1 MSALRRAPLR
11 PALRGLASVTILI
24 AAACGGA
31 ATGAAPAS
39 LTPKP
44 NDQTNALIAA
54 ARGELELTL
63 SWAPGFLDYAQEL
76 RRQIDGFNKQ
86 YGLNLR
92 VTFKPGP
99 SMPETNARAVH
110 EYQQGNKAST
120 DVVLGTETDIGELQ
134 KAGALVAEPWVTW
147 APNITNPRYV
157 VAGGVAVRVQTRIP
171 GITYNSDRLSGADIP
186 RSLSDVLKPQYR
198 GRVATTPDA
207 GMFERL
213 GGSEVWGPD
222 KMLIYARKL
231 GPQVAGLINCGDEDR
246 VANGEF
252 DVFVY
257 DCGSAR
263 VAQMKA
269 KGTLIGWTVPTDAA
283 LVGYLYMGVP
293 KNAAHP
299 NAAKLWIN
307 YMLSREAQDAMY
319 EYEYTDYHLL
329 PGSRSFAE
337 VDKATK
343 SGVKFYELTVEAA
356 LVDGSRGVKQIGP
369 ELKSIFQQAAGAK
382 R

>member
-1 MSALRRAPLR
+1 MKAPSAI
-11 PALRGLASVTILI
+11 RGTVSAILLVT
-24 AAACGGA
+24 AACGS
-31 ATGAAPAS
+31 TGTGAPAS
-39 LTPKP
+39 QAPKL
-44 NDQTNALIAA
+44 NDQTTALVAA

-63 SWAPGFLDYAQEL
+63 SWAPGFLDYAQEM
-76 RRQIDGFNKQ
+76 RRHIDGFNKQ

-92 VTFKPGP
+92 VTFKSGS
-99 SMPETNARAVH
+99 SMPDSSARAIR
-110 EYQQGNKAST
+110 EFQEGGKAAT
-120 DVVLGTETDIGELQ
+120 DVVLGTETEISDMQ
-134 KAGALVAEPWVTW
+134 KAGALLTEPWVTW
-147 APNITNPRYV
+147 ASNVSNPRYV

-171 GITYNSDRLSGADIP
+171 GITYNSAKLQGADIP
-186 RSLSDVLKPQYR
+186 HSLSDLLKPQYR

-213 GGSEVWGPD
+213 GGTEVWGAD

-231 GPQVAGLINCGDEDR
+231 GPQVSGLINCGDEDR
-246 VANGEF
+246 IASGEF
-252 DVFVY
+252 DVFAF

-283 LVGYLYMGVP
+283 LLGYLYMGVP

-319 EYEYTDYHLL
+319 EFEYADYHLL
-329 PGSRSFAE
+329 AGSKSFAE

-343 SGVKFYELTVEAA
+343 TGVKFYELTVEAV
-356 LVDGSRGVKQIGP
+356 LVDGSRGAKQIGP
-369 ELKSIFQQAAGAK
+369 ELKAIFQQAA
-382 R
+382 RR

>member
-1 MSALRRAPLR
+1 VSSRSRQR
-11 PALRGLASVTILI
+11 SVLRGLSGAALLL

-31 ATGAAPAS
+31 STGAPPTTATVKLNEP
-39 LTPKP
+39 T
-44 NDQTNALIAA
+44 TALVAA

-63 SWAPGFLDYAQEL
+63 SWAPGFLDYAQEM
-76 RRQIDGFNKQ
+76 RKHVEGFNKL
-86 YGLNLR
+86 YGLNLK
-92 VTFKPGP
+92 VTYKPGP
-99 SMPETNARAVH
+99 AMPDANDRAIR
-110 EYQQGNKAST
+110 EYQQGGKAST
-120 DVVLGTETDIGELQ
+120 DIVLGTETDISDLQ
-134 KAGALVAEPWVTW
+134 KAGALLTEPWVTW
-147 APNITNPRYV
+147 ASNITNPRYV
-157 VAGGVAVRVQTRIP
+157 AAGGVAVRVQTRIP
-171 GITYNSDRLSGADIP
+171 GITYNSDRLQGADIP
-186 RSLSDVLKPQYR
+186 RSLSDLLKPQYR
-198 GRVATTPDA
+198 GRVATTPDP

-213 GGSEVWGPD
+213 GGTEVWGTE

-231 GPQVAGLINCGDEDR
+231 GPQLSGLINCGDEDR

-307 YMLSREAQDAMY
+307 YMLSRDAQDAMY
-319 EYEYTDYHLL
+319 ESEYADYHLL
-329 PGSRSFAE
+329 PGSHSFAE

-343 SGVKFYELTVEAA
+343 SGVKFYELTVEAV
-356 LVDGSRGVKQIGP
+356 LVEGSRGVRQIGP
-369 ELKSIFQQAAGAK
+369 ELKSIFQQAAIK

>member
-1 MSALRRAPLR
+1 MKTPARPRHSSAGRGLISALL
-11 PALRGLASVTILI
+11 LVT
-24 AAACGGA
+24 AACGS
-31 ATGAAPAS
+31 TGTGAPAS
-39 LTPKP
+39 QTPKP
-44 NDQTNALIAA
+44 NDQTTTLIAA
-54 ARGELELTL
+54 ARGEIELTL
-63 SWAPGFLDYAQEL
+63 SWAPGFLDYAQEM
-76 RRQIDGFNKQ
+76 RRHIDGFNKQ

-99 SMPETNARAVH
+99 SMPEASARAIR
-110 EYQQGNKAST
+110 EYQDGSKAST
-120 DVVLGTETDIGELQ
+120 DVVLGTETEIGALQ
-134 KAGALVAEPWVTW
+134 KSGALLTEPWVTW
-147 APNITNPRYV
+147 ASNISNPRYV
-157 VAGGVAVRVQTRIP
+157 AAGGVAVRVQTRIP
-171 GITYNSDRLSGADIP
+171 GITYNSGKLIGADVP
-186 RSLSDVLKPQYR
+186 RSLSDLLKPQYA

-213 GGSEVWGPD
+213 GGTEVWGAD

-231 GPQVAGLINCGDEDR
+231 APQVAGLINCGDEDR
-246 VANGEF
+246 VASGEF
-252 DVFVY
+252 DVFAF
-257 DCGSAR
+257 DCGGAR

-283 LVGYLYMGVP
+283 LLGYLYMGVP

-307 YMLSREAQDAMY
+307 YMLSRDAQDAMY
-319 EYEYTDYHLL
+319 ESEYADYHLL
-329 PGSRSFAE
+329 AGSKSFAE

-356 LVDGSRGVKQIGP
+356 LVDGSRGAKQIGP
-369 ELKSIFQQAAGAK
+369 ELKAIFQQAAK

>member
-1 MSALRRAPLR
+1 MKTR
-11 PALRGLASVTILI
+11 PASAGIVAAFLVLT
-24 AAACGGA
+24 AACGS
-31 ATGAAPAS
+31 TGTGAPAS
-39 LTPKP
+39 QAPKL
-44 NDQTNALIAA
+44 NDQTSALVNA

-63 SWAPGFLDYAQEL
+63 SWAPGFLDYAQEM

-92 VTFKPGP
+92 VAFRGGP
-99 SMPETNARAVH
+99 SMTESSARAIR
-110 EYQQGNKAST
+110 EFQEGGKAST
-120 DVVLGTETDIGELQ
+120 DVVLGTETEISDMQ
-134 KAGALVAEPWVTW
+134 KAGALLTEPWVTW
-147 APNITNPRYV
+147 ASNISNPRYIA
-157 VAGGVAVRVQTRIP
+157 AGGVAVRVQTRIP
-171 GITYNSDRLSGADIP
+171 GITYNSGKLQGSDIP
-186 RSLSDVLKPQYR
+186 RSLSDLLKPQYR

-213 GGSEVWGPD
+213 GGTEVWGAE

-231 GPQVAGLINCGDEDR
+231 GPQVGGLINCGDEDR
-246 VANGEF
+246 IASGEF
-252 DVFVY
+252 DIFAY

-283 LVGYLYMGVP
+283 LLGYLYMGVP

-307 YMLSREAQDAMY
+307 YMLSRDAQDAMY
-319 EYEYTDYHLL
+319 DYEYTDYHLL
-329 PGSRSFAE
+329 AGSRSFAE

-343 SGVKFYELTVEAA
+343 SGVKFYELTVEAV
-356 LVDGSRGVKQIGP
+356 LVDGSRGAKQIGA
-369 ELKSIFQQAAGAK
+369 ELKAIFQQAPK